1 MDKREIIIM
10 KKIFKNIEVLNIV
23 SYVNQM
29 SKEKLDELPLKFRW
43 NLKKNIDKL
52 RPIAESYENFRND
65 QVKQLQSEWFNEEKS
80 EEFMQVKTDENGEP
94 MKDGEGNEITEPM
107 RKIKDEYMVEYQ
119 KVVSELNTKLNEI
132 AYEDNEIEIVTVDF
146 DIFIDSLPDD
156 SSIDFD
162 DITMLSFMDTTTN
175 IKEAE

>member
-80 EEFMQVKTDENGEP
+80 EEEVTF
-94 MKDGEGNEITEPM
+94 
-107 RKIKDEYMVEYQ
+107 
-119 KVVSELNTKLNEI
+119 
-132 AYEDNEIEIVTVDF
+132 DN
-146 DIFIDSLPDD
+146 PRCR
-156 SSIDFD
+156 
-162 DITMLSFMDTTTN
+162 
-175 IKEAE
+175 

>member
-1 MDKREIIIM
+1 
-10 KKIFKNIEVLNIV
+10 
-23 SYVNQM
+23 
-29 SKEKLDELPLKFRW
+29 
-43 NLKKNIDKL
+43 
-52 RPIAESYENFRND
+52 
-65 QVKQLQSEWFNEEKS
+65 
-80 EEFMQVKTDENGEP
+80 MQVKTDENGEP

-132 AYEDNEIEIVTVDF
+132 AYEDNEVEIATVDF